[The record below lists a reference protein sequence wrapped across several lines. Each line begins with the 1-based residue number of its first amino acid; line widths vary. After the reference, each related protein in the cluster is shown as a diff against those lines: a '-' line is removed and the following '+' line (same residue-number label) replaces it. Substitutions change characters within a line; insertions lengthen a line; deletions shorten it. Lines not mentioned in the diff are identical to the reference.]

1 MRRWGAGGVRR
12 RNTGEENKTRH
23 SRNMEE
29 ELMGWKGRK
38 KANEGDAVQVM
49 MRASRLGKDSGNRA
63 ELIHQTQ
70 HRCGGKIR
78 PHEKSREQGTLEYG
92 ETRKHVHNTDMT
104 NLMTRLRSQCPVKFC
119 STWKWK
125 AHTHMMTPLPN
136 KNDKVGRS
144 FRGRWMERKS
154 SIDLSKLMFVTE
166 RRYYT
171 HFQVLNFILSHYQ
184 KSLHALIV
192 KKEKKKNNCIL
203 LLS

>member
-1 MRRWGAGGVRR
+1 MRR

-23 SRNMEE
+23 SRNVEE

-104 NLMTRLRSQCPVKFC
+104 NLMTGLRSQCPVKFC
-119 STWKWK
+119 ST
-125 AHTHMMTPLPN
+125 
-136 KNDKVGRS
+136 
-144 FRGRWMERKS
+144 
-154 SIDLSKLMFVTE
+154 
-166 RRYYT
+166 
-171 HFQVLNFILSHYQ
+171 
-184 KSLHALIV
+184 
-192 KKEKKKNNCIL
+192 
-203 LLS
+203 